1 MPYTHLLFDHDGVLV
16 NTEHLYLQ
24 AIQEQ
29 LATLEI
35 VLSEAVYLKGMACG
49 ADPWALVRETG
60 CDEATIDDLRD
71 ARDAGYQQLLRSQ
84 AIDIAG
90 ADQVIAE
97 LARHFKLAIV
107 TTSRDDDFDL
117 IHGLNGYPV
126 T

>member
-1 MPYTHLLFDHDGVLV
+1 VPYTHLLFDHDGVLV

-35 VLSEAVYLKGMACG
+35 VLSEAVYLKGMAYG

-71 ARDAGYQQLLRSQ
+71 ARDAGYQ
-84 AIDIAG
+84 
-90 ADQVIAE
+90 
-97 LARHFKLAIV
+97 
-107 TTSRDDDFDL
+107 
-117 IHGLNGYPV
+117 
-126 T
+126 